1 LVTLATTESEDEAAV
16 LKRLE
21 KTATRAERML
31 SERDMLIVKAFAMG
45 ASLRRIADAS
55 GMTHVGVKKLVERS
69 QADLIFVNEDGDVM
83 SVVEM
88 KRTATDPERS
98 VAVLRRWTVLHRFL
112 PSRKGG
118 KEGAAPL
125 SRPLEQVL
133 TECIGGRTTGPLL
146 LNQYGNRMTRSN
158 AQRILDTASKNV
170 RGRMPR
176 LSPHVLRH
184 TWCTLAVQ
192 AGASLERIQHDG
204 GWADTRM
211 AEYYCHTKHDPLN
224 ATTHLVAAHV
234 FSAN

>member
-1 LVTLATTESEDEAAV
+1 MLLGFNGLRVGEMCAANVEHIEYDGFSPV
-16 LKRLE
+16 L
-21 KTATRAERML
+21 
-31 SERDMLIVKAFAMG
+31 
-45 ASLRRIADAS
+45 
-55 GMTHVGVKKLVERS
+55 
-69 QADLIFVNEDGDVM
+69 
-83 SVVEM
+83 
-88 KRTATDPERS
+88 
-98 VAVLRRWTVLHRFL
+98 FL

-133 TECIGGRTTGPLL
+133 TECIGDRKEGPLL
-146 LNQYGNRMTRSN
+146 LNGWGNRMTRSN
-158 AQRILDTASKNV
+158 VQQILDTASRDV

-234 FSAN
+234 FSAG